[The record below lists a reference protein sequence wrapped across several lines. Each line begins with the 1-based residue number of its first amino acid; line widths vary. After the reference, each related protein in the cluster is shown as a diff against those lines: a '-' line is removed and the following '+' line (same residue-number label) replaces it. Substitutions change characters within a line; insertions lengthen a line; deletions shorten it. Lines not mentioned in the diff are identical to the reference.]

1 MVVSRVKVRRAGE
14 EVRAGI
20 EVKLDAETSG
30 GELTMFELR
39 MPAGAR
45 SAAHVHTRE
54 QEVFFV
60 IEGVLV
66 LETEDGRTELAA
78 GDTAVLPRDV
88 RHSFAGGDAGARFL
102 IATTPG
108 GLERFFRE
116 IDAGVAPGE
125 AASAAGLTFFDE

>member
-1 MVVSRVKVRRAGE
+1 MDVSGLRVRRAGE

-30 GELTMFELR
+30 GELTVFELT
-39 MPAGAR
+39 MPPGAR

-54 QEVFFV
+54 QEVFIV
-60 IEGVLV
+60 LEGLLV
-66 LETEDGRTELAA
+66 LSTEEGETELAA

-88 RHSFAGGDAGARFL
+88 RHSFSAGEAGVRFL

-125 AASAAGLTFFDE
+125 AAANAGLTFFDP